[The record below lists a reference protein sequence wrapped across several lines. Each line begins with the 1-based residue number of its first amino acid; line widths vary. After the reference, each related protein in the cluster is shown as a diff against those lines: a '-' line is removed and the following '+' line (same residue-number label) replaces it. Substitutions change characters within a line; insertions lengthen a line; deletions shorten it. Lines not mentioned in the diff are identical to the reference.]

1 MATVTTKER
10 DFLTND
16 SPLRGQ
22 NYVCLSF
29 IHPKDV
35 LKQRH
40 EFEFEKYIHAI
51 GADLNGLL
59 DKIVEDYPERTGDV
73 RLVRERHASVMG
85 DSIKSDFDL
94 FCNRYRKEI
103 DDSFNEKHEFQTAVQ
118 GIKVRGVFES
128 IEEAKNRCTTL
139 RREDA
144 DKFNIFVAEV
154 GCWCPW
160 NPDPNDV
167 GDQEFVETQLNTLM
181 SKYHENSD
189 NATNFYNERK
199 KVMIETLKTEEE
211 TKKQDVPSGSGK
223 ADDAEA
229 EADAEADADAEA
241 ETRADDGLI
250 EDDDPWMKRKM
261 EKSPA
266 TE

>member
-1 MATVTTKER
+1 MATVTTQER

-40 EFEFEKYIHAI
+40 EFEFEKYIQAI
-51 GADLNGLL
+51 SADLNGLL
-59 DKIVEDYPERTGDV
+59 DQIANDHPDKADEV
-73 RLVRERHASVMG
+73 RLVRERHSAVTG
-85 DSIKSDFDL
+85 KSIKSDFDL

-103 DDSFNEKHEFQTAVQ
+103 DDDFNKHHEFQTAVQ

-139 RREDA
+139 RREDNE
-144 DKFNIFVAEV
+144 KFNIFIAEV

-160 NPDPNDV
+160 NPDPNDI

-189 NATNFYNERK
+189 NATDFYNERK
-199 KVMIETLKTEEE
+199 KTMIDTIKSEEE
-211 TKKQDVPSGSGK
+211 TKKQNVPSGSGK
-223 ADDAEA
+223 SDAVTDVTDVTDDTPGDSLNQE
-229 EADAEADADAEA
+229 
-241 ETRADDGLI
+241 
-250 EDDDPWMKRKM
+250 DDPWMKRKK
-261 EKSPA
+261 EKA
-266 TE
+266 HVEECC